1 MIIGMLRQFRASHT
15 EFGTLDL
22 GLIYIIPY
30 LIRTPFDKHGTRAKR
45 DIIIQDSKTILPY

>member
-45 DIIIQDSKTILPY
+45 DIIIQDSKIILPY